1 MVEKLEILVRNS
13 CLERTGKELIEIV
26 FTLHPS
32 LANPDK
38 QGVWRGEEVL
48 QLFTTLHLLFS
59 ISPEPINIRSLSV
72 IFFKKNRR

>member
-13 CLERTGKELIEIV
+13 CLERTGKELVVIV

-32 LANPDK
+32 LANLDK

-48 QLFTTLHLLFS
+48 QLFTTLHHLFS